1 MPQTT
6 FFQSSKSPQSS
17 TGHRSDGEE
26 EAKGLQLYG
35 YWLWGCVT
43 GESFNCR
50 KLSIACLFVWLV
62 VCLVGCLFVW
72 LVVCLFVCLFA
83 CVFVCLL
90 VCSCLCSF
98 ACECFFFVYCV
109 YLIIL
114 NLGWALCPSPVARQ
128 LLNLSSSLPFTWLG
142 LIDAGLPR
150 SKLWQ
155 LSLDWIWVSQWVDKA
170 VFLFIKA

>member
-1 MPQTT
+1 MIGLTVEVGLILEPAGWISFVRFAMPQTT

-50 KLSIACLFVWLV
+50 ELSIACL
-62 VCLVGCLFVW
+62 
-72 LVVCLFVCLFA
+72 
-83 CVFVCLL
+83 FVCLL

-98 ACECFFFVYCV
+98 ACECLVVYC
-109 YLIIL
+109 
-114 NLGWALCPSPVARQ
+114 ALCPVARQ

-142 LIDAGLPR
+142 LIDAGLQGQ
-150 SKLWQ
+150 SQSCASWA
-155 LSLDWIWVSQWVDKA
+155 WIGFGKQWVDKA

>member
-1 MPQTT
+1 MIGLTVEVGLILEPAGWISFVRFAMPQTT

-72 LVVCLFVCLFA
+72 LVVCLFVCLFVCLLA
-83 CVFVCLL
+83 CLFVCLFVRVFVPLL
-90 VCSCLCSF
+90 VNAF
-98 ACECFFFVYCV
+98 
-109 YLIIL
+109 
-114 NLGWALCPSPVARQ
+114 
-128 LLNLSSSLPFTWLG
+128 
-142 LIDAGLPR
+142 
-150 SKLWQ
+150 
-155 LSLDWIWVSQWVDKA
+155 
-170 VFLFIKA
+170 FLFTVCISSYSIWAGPFVLAQWPGNY